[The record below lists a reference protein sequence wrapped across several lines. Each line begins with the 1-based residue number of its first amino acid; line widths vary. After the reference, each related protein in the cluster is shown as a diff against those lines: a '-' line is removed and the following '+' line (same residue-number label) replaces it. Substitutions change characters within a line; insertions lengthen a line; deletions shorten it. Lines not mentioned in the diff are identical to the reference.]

1 MNHNLRMSCSR
12 AKNMGTTETK
22 AEQEDA
28 FLLSHLTSSPCRA
41 EDKKMCDFLTCAY
54 AYTYFNT
61 CFKEQ

>member
-1 MNHNLRMSCSR
+1 MSCSR

-41 EDKKMCDFLTCAY
+41 EDKKMCDFLHVHMHTHISILVLKNNEH
-54 AYTYFNT
+54 FS
-61 CFKEQ
+61 FK